1 MNQWNTSKEKGYVL
15 VFFGLALLILLPCVG
30 LAADFGRAYLHRS
43 YLQNAADAAALAGV
57 AGVAAE
63 KTHEEGNPLAQQN
76 GDGSEDRKYRRV
88 RLIDLDDDSEKS
100 LEESSF
106 YDENASKD
114 NSEYLKTADE
124 AANPLLRENTKNSPD
139 SDGAQLDLTSKD
151 ENLKTKLIVLS
162 KSGSADKD
170 FYYKVTIR
178 EAVQFLFAQI
188 LLPESLLPH
197 WTIGVVACATTAEP
211 LGSLDPGETGGTT
224 TGNNPSEANLF
235 DQMNEILTG
244 QTPKNFYALPG
255 NGVQEKR
262 QYREGSVGI
271 YYRLDENGNPT
282 RTEYFYP
289 GTEMPDEKTVDKNA
303 LLDENG
309 RPLNPNSAR
318 LDQRY
323 LFIDFK
329 PDVSLSGR
337 KLPDG
342 WDLDSIPPDLS
353 YANLRFDGMKNS
365 WAYDTRTQENVSDAR
380 WGVIPE
386 IMKRV
391 LGVEDDGSPAAL
403 EAREKVM
410 ALLNT
415 RIESIISFDRLYE
428 VRGAKEQLEALG
440 DQAVK
445 NIDKEVATDDPLL
458 IRIESE
464 EFNEGAVTNSV
475 RKITIDINPAAG
487 TTDTLLTKNPDGSYH
502 YRPLVF
508 FYEGPIGNRESQTLT
523 LNLDS
528 DFRGAIFA
536 PNSRVCITGNEHKME
551 GFIIAKEFAY
561 LDENGEEVVIS
572 APENTSNYEKLGLV
586 DPTFDDFGTVTKL
599 VKLNRLPASNRVLF
613 LNEQAKNIK

>member
-30 LAADFGRAYLHRS
+30 LAVDFGRAYLHKS

-63 KTHEEGNPLAQQN
+63 KTHEGNPLAQPN

-88 RLIDLDDDSEKS
+88 RLIPDFPVDYQDASSE
-100 LEESSF
+100 E
-106 YDENASKD
+106 
-114 NSEYLKTADE
+114 LKTADE
-124 AANPLLRENTKNSPD
+124 AANPLLRENTKNAPD
-139 SDGAQLDLTSKD
+139 SDGAQLDLTNKS
-151 ENLKTKLIVLS
+151 ENLQTALKVS
-162 KSGSADKD
+162 DKD
-170 FYYKVTIR
+170 FYYNVEIR
-178 EAVQFLFAQI
+178 EAVQFLFAQVLI
-188 LLPESLLPH
+188 PESLLPH
-197 WTIGVVACATTAEP
+197 WTIRVVACATTAEP

-428 VRGAKEQLEALG
+428 VRGTKEQLEALG

-445 NIDKEVATDDPLL
+445 NIDEEVATDDPLL

-487 TTDTLLTKNPDGSYH
+487 TTDTLLTKNPDGSYR

-536 PNSRVCITGNEHKME
+536 PNSRVCITGNNHTMK

-561 LDENGEEVVIS
+561 LDENGDEVVIS
-572 APENTSNYEKLGLV
+572 APQDTSNYAKLGLK
-586 DPTFDDFGTVTKL
+586 DPTFDDFGTDTKL
-599 VKLNRLPASNRVLF
+599 VNLNQLPAKNRVLF
-613 LNEQAKNIK
+613 FNEQAKSIK

>member
-63 KTHEEGNPLAQQN
+63 KTNEGNPLAQQN

-88 RLIDLDDDSEKS
+88 RLIPDPPEDLWNEWKDAQSEK
-100 LEESSF
+100 
-106 YDENASKD
+106 
-114 NSEYLKTADE
+114 LKTADE
-124 AANPLLRENTKNSPD
+124 AANPLLRENTKNAPD
-139 SDGAQLDLTSKD
+139 SDGSQMDLTNKS
-151 ENLKTKLIVLS
+151 ENLKTELKMPE
-162 KSGSADKD
+162 SGEI
-170 FYYKVTIR
+170 YYKVTIR

-211 LGSLDPGETGGTT
+211 LESLDPGETGGTT
-224 TGNNPSEANLF
+224 TGNNPSEANLY
-235 DQMNEILTG
+235 DQVNEILTG
-244 QTPKNFYALPG
+244 QTPKTFYDLPG

-303 LLDENG
+303 PLDENG
-309 RPLNPNSAR
+309 KPLNANTIR
-318 LDQRY
+318 LNQRY

-329 PDVSLSGR
+329 PDVSSPT

-342 WDLDSIPPDLS
+342 WDLDSIPPNLS
-353 YANLRFDGMKNS
+353 YGNLRFNGMKNS
-365 WAYDTRTQENVSDAR
+365 WAYDTRTQENVSDSR

-386 IMKRV
+386 LMKRL

-415 RIESIISFDRLYE
+415 RIESIITFDRLYE
-428 VRGAKEQLEALG
+428 VRGTKEQLEALG

-445 NIDKEVATDDPLL
+445 NTDGKVATDDPLL
-458 IRIESE
+458 VRIESE
-464 EFNEGAVTNSV
+464 EFNQGAVTNSV
-475 RKITIDINPAAG
+475 RKTTIDIKPAAG
-487 TTDTLLTKNPDGSYH
+487 TTDTLLTKNSDGSYR

-508 FYEGPIGNRESQTLT
+508 FYSGPIGNRKSQTLT

-536 PNSRVCITGNEHKME
+536 PNSRVCITGNNHTMK

-572 APENTSNYEKLGLV
+572 APQDTSNYAKLGLK
-586 DPTFDDFGTVTKL
+586 DPTFDDFGTDTKL
-599 VKLNRLPASNRVLF
+599 VNLNQLPAKNRVLF
-613 LNEQAKNIK
+613 FNEQAKSIK

>member
-30 LAADFGRAYLHRS
+30 LAADFGRAYLHSS

-63 KTHEEGNPLAQQN
+63 KTNEGNPLAQQN

-106 YDENASKD
+106 YDKD
-114 NSEYLKTADE
+114 NSENPEYLKTADE

-162 KSGSADKD
+162 KPGADKD

-211 LGSLDPGETGGTT
+211 LESLDPGETGGTT
-224 TGNNPSEANLF
+224 TGNNPSEANLY
-235 DQMNEILTG
+235 DQVNEILTG
-244 QTPKNFYALPG
+244 QTPKTFYDLPG

-262 QYREGSVGI
+262 QYREASVGI
-271 YYRLDENGNPT
+271 YYRLDENGENPT

-303 LLDENG
+303 PLDENG
-309 RPLNPNSAR
+309 KPLNANTVR
-318 LDQRY
+318 LNQRY

-329 PDVSLSGR
+329 PDVSSPT

-342 WDLDSIPPDLS
+342 WDLDSIPPNLS
-353 YANLRFDGMKNS
+353 YGNLRFNGMKNS
-365 WAYDTRTQENVSDAR
+365 WAYDTRTQENVSDSR

-386 IMKRV
+386 LMKRL

-415 RIESIISFDRLYE
+415 RIESIITFDRLYE
-428 VRGAKEQLEALG
+428 VRGTKEQLEALG

-445 NIDKEVATDDPLL
+445 NTDGKVATDDPLL
-458 IRIESE
+458 VRIESE
-464 EFNEGAVTNSV
+464 EFNQGAVTNSV
-475 RKITIDINPAAG
+475 RKTTIDIKPAAG
-487 TTDTLLTKNPDGSYH
+487 TTDTLLTKNSDGSYR

-508 FYEGPIGNRESQTLT
+508 FYSGPIGNRKSQTLT

-536 PNSRVCITGNEHKME
+536 PNSRVCITGNNHTMK

-572 APENTSNYEKLGLV
+572 APQDTSNYAKLGLK
-586 DPTFDDFGTVTKL
+586 DPTFDDFGTDTKL
-599 VKLNRLPASNRVLF
+599 VNLNQLPAKNRVLF
-613 LNEQAKNIK
+613 FNEQAKSIK

>member
-30 LAADFGRAYLHRS
+30 LAADFGRAYLHSS

-63 KTHEEGNPLAQQN
+63 KTNEGNPLAQQN

-100 LEESSF
+100 LRESPS
-106 YDENASKD
+106 YDKD
-114 NSEYLKTADE
+114 NSENPEYLKTADE

-162 KSGSADKD
+162 KPGSADKD

-197 WTIGVVACATTAEP
+197 WTIGVVAWATTAEP
-211 LGSLDPGETGGTT
+211 LGSLEPGETGGTT
-224 TGNNPSEANLF
+224 TGNNPSEANLY
-235 DQMNEILTG
+235 DQVNEILTG
-244 QTPKNFYALPG
+244 QTPKTFYDLPG

-262 QYREGSVGI
+262 QYRESSVGI
-271 YYRLDENGNPT
+271 YYRLDENGENPT

-309 RPLNPNSAR
+309 KPLNANTVR
-318 LDQRY
+318 LNQRY

-329 PDVSLSGR
+329 PDVSSPT

-342 WDLDSIPPDLS
+342 WDLDSIPPNLS
-353 YANLRFDGMKNS
+353 YGNLRFNGMKNS
-365 WAYDTRTQENVSDAR
+365 WAYDTRTQENVSDSR

-386 IMKRV
+386 LMKRL

-415 RIESIISFDRLYE
+415 RIESIITFDRLYE
-428 VRGAKEQLEALG
+428 VRGTKEQLEALG

-445 NIDKEVATDDPLL
+445 NTDGKVATDDPLL
-458 IRIESE
+458 VRIESE
-464 EFNEGAVTNSV
+464 EFNQGAVTNSV
-475 RKITIDINPAAG
+475 RKTTIDIKPAAG
-487 TTDTLLTKNPDGSYH
+487 TTDTLLTTNSDGSYR

-508 FYEGPIGNRESQTLT
+508 FYSGPIGNRKSQTLT

-536 PNSRVCITGNEHKME
+536 PNSRVCITGNNHTMK

-572 APENTSNYEKLGLV
+572 APQDTSNYAKLGLK
-586 DPTFDDFGTVTKL
+586 DPTFDDFGTDTKL
-599 VKLNRLPASNRVLF
+599 VNLNQLPAKNRVLF
-613 LNEQAKNIK
+613 FNEQAKSIK